1 LGVVLNSKGGFGI
14 NASGSR
20 GQGKAD
26 GEDQHWS
33 NTTINA
39 GQQAV
44 LQSGTDITIKGGMVS
59 APRVS
64 IASGNKLDIESLQDT
79 SNYEAHHKQV
89 GGSATIG
96 AVPSANL
103 NIAKTKI
110 DSIYRSV
117 IEPSGINA
125 GDEGFEVRV
134 TGDTTLKGGV
144 ISSTQ
149 AAIDG
154 SSNHFSTGGQ
164 LATTDIDNSAHYTAD
179 SVSVNLGTGFSAQGK
194 LVPSSTGVGLGKDSN
209 SVASTSHAAI
219 SGIAGDASLRTGD
232 KEAGIAKIFDVDKVQ
247 REIQAQ
253 VTITQDFS
261 ARANKIV
268 GDYVENQQKTLHQAL
283 KHASSD
289 KERLLIKQQQSDLRR
304 TEQALNILIGAV
316 TGVAGAAVT
325 KEGLS
330 SAAEKMRDLMIE
342 DSQKFK
348 GVTDGTTTI
357 TNMSGSSEGVRHDG
371 IKLGGTRIDL
381 DVLCGTNYDRCLTS
395 EKGGEKFIKL
405 NEAGQVIFSESK
417 SNISLFQF
425 LQTDEGKKLAGLT
438 GGIQG
443 AKGTLFGV
451 PYSVGSWQD
460 HLIEAFAGTH
470 DFVGGRLSGL
480 YDKDGNII
488 QGLSNTERMLHDRWA
503 DIAIIPS
510 APFAL
515 AERLSPALWQ
525 VISIILKEAK

>member
-1 LGVVLNSKGGFGI
+1 
-14 NASGSR
+14 
-20 GQGKAD
+20 
-26 GEDQHWS
+26 
-33 NTTINA
+33 
-39 GQQAV
+39 
-44 LQSGTDITIKGGMVS
+44 
-59 APRVS
+59 
-64 IASGNKLDIESLQDT
+64 
-79 SNYEAHHKQV
+79 
-89 GGSATIG
+89 
-96 AVPSANL
+96 
-103 NIAKTKI
+103 
-110 DSIYRSV
+110 
-117 IEPSGINA
+117 
-125 GDEGFEVRV
+125 
-134 TGDTTLKGGV
+134 
-144 ISSTQ
+144 
-149 AAIDG
+149 
-154 SSNHFSTGGQ
+154 
-164 LATTDIDNSAHYTAD
+164 
-179 SVSVNLGTGFSAQGK
+179 
-194 LVPSSTGVGLGKDSN
+194 
-209 SVASTSHAAI
+209 
-219 SGIAGDASLRTGD
+219 
-232 KEAGIAKIFDVDKVQ
+232 
-247 REIQAQ
+247 RE
-253 VTITQDFS
+253 
-261 ARANKIV
+261 
-268 GDYVENQQKTLHQAL
+268 
-283 KHASSD
+283 
-289 KERLLIKQQQSDLRR
+289 
-304 TEQALNILIGAV
+304 
-316 TGVAGAAVT
+316 
-325 KEGLS
+325 
-330 SAAEKMRDLMIE
+330 LMIE

-371 IKLGGTRIDL
+371 IKLGGTRMDL

-525 VISIILKEAK
+525 AISIMLKEAK